1 MKITRIIRGAS
12 VVRDGS
18 LTEMDIAVGG
28 EQIVALSL
36 PGAITPPGAEVIEA
50 DGLWALPGG
59 VDVHVHLREPGY
71 THKEDIETA
80 TRAAAA
86 GGYTTVFGMPNVNP
100 PTMTVPDLRDA
111 LELYDRKSLVDY
123 NHHPAAK
130 QKDQLAEMAKMGIA
144 AYKIY
149 MVADTGRSYPHPAA
163 IGVHDHGHLLEA
175 MQTIAPTGLP
185 LMVHAHDQ
193 RIEEVVEQ
201 RFWAEGDRSPEAYA
215 RTLMTGDGLLW
226 DTATSLLLRMAE
238 ATGCRLH
245 IVHTTTTRQI
255 EMIRAARKRGVAVTC
270 EANHWTLFL
279 ATWELVQELG
289 PYVLS
294 YWVPPHHQQ
303 AVWEALADGSIDM
316 LASDHAPHT
325 REEKDVGYQDMW
337 AAHTGTPGIQY
348 QLPLLI
354 DAHHRGRITLD
365 RLVEVVAGAPARL
378 FGLSG
383 KGRIEPGADADLV
396 LVDPERKWT
405 ITHDSVLSK
414 IDWTPYHG
422 RTIRGAV
429 ERTMVRGADVYVDE
443 EIVGAPGHGRQAVP
457 DATER
462 SQKS

>member
-1 MKITRIIRGAS
+1 MNTTRVIRGAS
-12 VVRDGS
+12 VVGNGS
-18 LTEMDIAVGG
+18 LQKVDILVAG
-28 EQIVALSL
+28 ELISGVTM
-36 PGAITPPGAEVIEA
+36 PGAIAPPPSAEVVEA
-50 DGLWALPGG
+50 NGLWALPGG

-80 TRAAAA
+80 TKAAAA
-86 GGYTTVFGMPNVNP
+86 GGYTTLFGMPNVKP
-100 PTMTVPDLRDA
+100 PTMTASDLESA

-123 NHHPAAK
+123 NHNPAAK
-130 QKDQLAEMAKMGIA
+130 QTDQIAIMAEQGIA

-175 MQTIAPTGLP
+175 MQAVAATDLP
-185 LMVHAHDQ
+185 LMVHPHDQ

-201 RFWAEGDRSPEAYA
+201 RFWAEGDRSPQAYA
-215 RTLMTGDGLLW
+215 RTLATGDGLLW
-226 DTATSLLLRMAE
+226 DTATSLLLRLAE

-245 IVHTTTTRQI
+245 IVHTTTSRQV
-255 EMIRAARKRGVAVTC
+255 EMIRAARRRGVKVTC
-270 EANHWTLFL
+270 EVNHWGLFL

-294 YWVPPHHQQ
+294 YWVPAHHQK
-303 AVWEALADGSIDM
+303 AVWQALRDGSIDM
-316 LASDHAPHT
+316 VASDHAPHT

-354 DAHHRGRITLD
+354 DAHHQGRISLG

-396 LVDPERKWT
+396 LVDPDRQWT
-405 ITHDSVLSK
+405 ITNESVLSK
-414 IDWTPYHG
+414 IDLTPYHG

-429 ERTMVRGADVYVDE
+429 QRTLVRGADVYVDGE
-443 EIVGAPGHGRQAVP
+443 VVGTPGFGRQAIP
-457 DATER
+457 DATKR
-462 SQKS
+462 S

>member
-1 MKITRIIRGAS
+1 MTITRIIRGAS

-18 LTEMDIAVGG
+18 LIPMDILVSG
-28 EQIVALSL
+28 EQIAGLSL
-36 PGAITPPGAEVIEA
+36 PGLVSPPGAEITDA

-71 THKEDIETA
+71 THKEDIESA

-86 GGYTTVFGMPNVNP
+86 GGYTTVFGMPNVKP
-100 PTMTVPDLRDA
+100 PTMTASDLRDTLA
-111 LELYDRKSLVDY
+111 LYDGKSLVDY
-123 NHHPAAK
+123 NHNPAAK
-130 QKDQLAEMAKMGIA
+130 QTTELAGMAEMGIA

-149 MVADTGRSYPHPAA
+149 MVADTGRNYPHPAS

-175 MQTIAPTGLP
+175 MEAVAATGLA
-185 LMVHAHDQ
+185 LMVHPHDQ

-245 IVHTTTTRQI
+245 IVHTTTSRQV
-255 EMIRAARKRGVAVTC
+255 EMIRAARRRGVKVTC
-270 EANHWTLFL
+270 EVNHWTLFL

-294 YWVPPHHQQ
+294 YWVPAHHQQ
-303 AVWEALADGSIDM
+303 AVWDALADGSIDI

-325 REEKDVGYQDMW
+325 REEKDVGYEDMW
-337 AAHTGTPGIQY
+337 AAHTGSPGIQY
-348 QLPLLI
+348 QLPLLV
-354 DAHHRGRITLD
+354 DAHRRGRISLE
-365 RLVEVVAGAPARL
+365 RLVDAASTAPARL
-378 FGLSG
+378 FGLPR

-396 LVDPERKWT
+396 LIDPDREWT
-405 ITHDSVLSK
+405 ITNDSVLSK

-422 RTIRGAV
+422 RTLTGAV
-429 ERTMVRGADVYVDE
+429 ERTIVRGVDVYAGGEV
-443 EIVGAPGHGRQAVP
+443 VGEPGHGRQAVP
-457 DATER
+457 DAPMR
-462 SQKS
+462 G

>member
-1 MKITRIIRGAS
+1 MNISRIIKGAS

-18 LTEMDIAVGG
+18 LAKMDILIARD
-28 EQIVALSL
+28 QIAGLTL
-36 PGAITPPGAEVIEA
+36 PDAIAPPSSAEVIEA

-86 GGYTTVFGMPNVNP
+86 GGYTTVFGMPNVKP
-100 PTMTVPDLRDA
+100 PTMTSSDLRAA
-111 LELYDRKSLVDY
+111 LALYHQKSLVDY
-123 NHHPAAK
+123 NHNPAAK
-130 QKDQLAEMAKMGIA
+130 QTEELAEMARMGIA

-175 MQTIAPTGLP
+175 MQAVAETGLI
-185 LMVHAHDQ
+185 LMVHPHDQ

-201 RFWAEGDRSPEAYA
+201 RFWEKGDRSPEAYA

-226 DTATSLLLRMAE
+226 DTATALLLRMAE

-245 IVHTTTTRQI
+245 IVHTTTSRQV
-255 EMIRAARKRGVAVTC
+255 EMIQAARERGVKVTC

-279 ATWELVQELG
+279 ATWKLVKELG

-294 YWVPPHHQQ
+294 YWVPSHHRQ
-303 AVWEALADGSIDM
+303 AVWKALADGSIDM
-316 LASDHAPHT
+316 VASDHAPHT

-337 AAHTGTPGIQY
+337 AAHTGTPGVQY

-354 DAHHRGRITLD
+354 DAHHQGRISLG
-365 RLVEVVAGAPARL
+365 RLVEVVASAPARL
-378 FGLSG
+378 FGLSH
-383 KGRIEPGADADLV
+383 KGRIAPGADADLV
-396 LVDPERKWT
+396 LVDPHREWT
-405 ITHDSVLSK
+405 ITNRSVLSK

-422 RTIRGAV
+422 RTIRGGV
-429 ERTMVRGADVYVDE
+429 ERTMVRGADVYVGG
-443 EIVGAPGHGRQAVP
+443 EIVGEPGHGRQAVP
-457 DATER
+457 DWMER
-462 SQKS
+462 N

>member
-1 MKITRIIRGAS
+1 MNINRVIRGAA
-12 VVRDGS
+12 VVREGC
-18 LTEMDIAVGG
+18 LQEMDIMVAGERISGLAV
-28 EQIVALSL
+28 
-36 PGAITPPGAEVIEA
+36 PGAIAPPFSAEVVEA

-86 GGYTTVFGMPNVNP
+86 GGYTTVLGMPNLKP
-100 PTMTVPDLRDA
+100 PTMTADDLRET
-111 LELYDRKSLVDY
+111 LKLYDRKSLVDY
-123 NHHPAAK
+123 NHNPAAK
-130 QKDQLAEMAKMGIA
+130 QKEELAEMATMGIA

-175 MQTIAPTGLP
+175 MQTVAETGLI
-185 LMVHAHDQ
+185 LMVHPHDQ

-201 RFWAEGDRSPEAYA
+201 RFWDAGDRSPEAYA
-215 RTLMTGDGLLW
+215 RTLMTGDGMLW
-226 DTATSLLLRMAE
+226 DTASALLIRMAE

-255 EMIRAARKRGVAVTC
+255 EMIRAARRRGVAVTC

-279 ATWELVQELG
+279 ATWELVKELG

-294 YWVPPHHQQ
+294 YWVPPHHQE
-303 AVWEALADGSIDM
+303 AVWRALADGSIDM
-316 LASDHAPHT
+316 VASDHAPHT
-325 REEKDVGYQDMW
+325 REEKDVGYRDMW

-354 DAHHRGRITLD
+354 DAHHQGRISLA

-396 LVDPERKWT
+396 LVDPHREWT
-405 ITHDSVLSK
+405 ITNESVLSK

-429 ERTMVRGADVYVDE
+429 RRTMVRGTDVYVDGE
-443 EIVGAPGHGRQAVP
+443 VVGTPGFGRQAVP
-457 DATER
+457 DAPNR
-462 SQKS
+462 S

>member
-1 MKITRIIRGAS
+1 MNISRVITGAS
-12 VVRDGS
+12 VVREGY
-18 LTEMDIAVGG
+18 LQETDILVAG
-28 EQIVALSL
+28 ERIAGLAM
-36 PGAITPPGAEVIEA
+36 PGAIPPPASAEVVEA
-50 DGLWALPGG
+50 RGLWALPGG

-86 GGYTTVFGMPNVNP
+86 GGYTTVFGMPNVRP
-100 PTMTVPDLRDA
+100 PTMTATDLRET
-111 LELYDRKSLVDY
+111 LKLYDRRSLVDY
-123 NHHPAAK
+123 NHNPAAK
-130 QKDQLAEMAKMGIA
+130 QKEELAEMAAMGIA

-175 MQTIAPTGLP
+175 MQTVAETGLT
-185 LMVHAHDQ
+185 LMVHPHDQ

-201 RFWAEGDRSPEAYA
+201 RFWEAGDRSPEAYA
-215 RTLMTGDGLLW
+215 RTLMTGDGMLW
-226 DTATSLLLRMAE
+226 DTATALLLRMAE

-245 IVHTTTTRQI
+245 IVHTTTSRQI

-279 ATWELVQELG
+279 ATWKLVRELG

-294 YWVPPHHQQ
+294 YWVPSHHRE

-354 DAHHRGRITLD
+354 DAHHQGRISPA

-378 FGLSG
+378 FGLSA

-396 LVDPERKWT
+396 LVDPHEEWT
-405 ITHDSVLSK
+405 ITNESVLSK

-422 RTIRGAV
+422 RTVRGAV
-429 ERTMVRGADVYVDE
+429 KRTMVRGTDVYVDGE
-443 EIVGAPGHGRQAVP
+443 VVGTPGFGRQAVP
-457 DATER
+457 DAPR
-462 SQKS
+462 GV